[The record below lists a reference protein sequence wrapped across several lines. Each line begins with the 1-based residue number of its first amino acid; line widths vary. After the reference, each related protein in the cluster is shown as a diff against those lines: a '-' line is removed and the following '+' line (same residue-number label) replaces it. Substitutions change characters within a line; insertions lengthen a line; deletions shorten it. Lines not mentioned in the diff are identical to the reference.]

1 MNKILIAIHPI
12 LTGTPVIENFKFID
26 NPWGKRPSADEL
38 EKELITGKYNGLIV
52 GTTEVKKSIVEKI
65 DSLRVISRVG
75 VGVDNIDIKF
85 FMEHGVLTTNTPF
98 GLTNS
103 VAEMAVAFILAGIR
117 RLIHYNT
124 MVKSKKWDR
133 KFSLSL
139 ADATV
144 GIVGYGS
151 IGRRVV
157 GLLKAFDCNI
167 ILNDIK
173 KDLTI
178 SDTKGLRFVDKKEL
192 LKKSDIITFHL
203 PLNKNTKDWL
213 SFKELKSLERPVVV
227 VNTARGGVVN
237 EQAIYE
243 YLKSHND
250 SYYCCDV
257 YVEEPYNGRLIEL
270 ENALLT
276 PHVSTFT
283 LSSRRQVEQLA
294 VKNCLEILSGKP
306 CGNIVKGN

>member
-1 MNKILIAIHPI
+1 MNKILIAVHPF
-12 LTGTPVIENFKFID
+12 LTGTPVTENFKFVD

-38 EKELITGKYNGLIV
+38 EKELVTGKYNGLIV
-52 GTTEVKKSIVEKI
+52 GTTKIKKSIVGKI
-65 DSLRVISRVG
+65 DSLKVISRVG

-124 MVKSKKWDR
+124 MVKNKKWNR
-133 KFSLSL
+133 KVSPSL

-144 GIVGYGS
+144 GIVGYGG

-157 GLLKAFDCNI
+157 RLLKAFDCNI

-178 SDTKGLRFVDKKEL
+178 SDTKGLKFVDKKEL

-203 PLNKNTKDWL
+203 PLNKNTRDWL

-257 YVEEPYNGRLIEL
+257 YVDEPYSGKLIEL
-270 ENALLT
+270 ENVLLT

-283 LSSRRQVEQLA
+283 LSSRRQVEKLA

-306 CGNIVKGN
+306 CGNIVKSN